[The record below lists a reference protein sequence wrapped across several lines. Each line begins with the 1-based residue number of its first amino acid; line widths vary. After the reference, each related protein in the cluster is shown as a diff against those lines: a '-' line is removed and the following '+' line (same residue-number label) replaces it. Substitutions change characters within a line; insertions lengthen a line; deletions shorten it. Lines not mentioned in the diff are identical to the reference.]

1 MPEASANDISQL
13 RRQLASAEH
22 DNRELEARLK
32 TTEAKM
38 ERFVR
43 AVEKGPV
50 MVFITDRNG
59 NISYVNPKF
68 TELTGYTEEEVLGKS
83 PNILKSGETPDD
95 VYNELWQTIQQGGT
109 WTGIF
114 HNRKKNGELYWERA
128 TISPVLDEQKEI
140 THYVAIKEDISAL
153 REAESKVEKE
163 RLVNFHQS
171 KMAEIGLLT
180 ASILHEV
187 GNPIAAIRGM
197 VGNLLDNARIDAEDG
212 NQIQHSVVDSLKL
225 ISEHTDRLI
234 GITHDIADL
243 TSPHADDHK
252 LFDLNA
258 IVRSTCK
265 LIKFDRRLRNT
276 RITLELDSQISAMD
290 GFKDQLTHLILNLVI
305 NAADAVHE
313 QNIDSP
319 CIYIVTRGSEDH
331 VVLTIG
337 DNGCGMSEEVREN
350 AFEPFY
356 TTKSPDQGTG
366 LGLSLCHAIVT
377 AHNGKIEIQ
386 PRPTGGTEIRVTLPQ
401 KCTQIIDWT
410 Q

>member
-1 MPEASANDISQL
+1 MPEASASDINQL
-13 RRQLASAEH
+13 RHQLTSAEH

-32 TTEAKM
+32 ATEAKM

-50 MVFITDRNG
+50 IVFITDHEG
-59 NISYVNPKF
+59 KITYVNPKF
-68 TELTGYTEEEVLGKS
+68 TLVTGYTKQEVLGKS
-83 PNILKSGETPDD
+83 PSILKSGETPDE
-95 VYNELWQTIQQGGT
+95 VYKELWQTIQQGGT

-114 HNRKKNGELYWERA
+114 HNRKKNGGTYWERA
-128 TISPVLDEQKEI
+128 TISPVVDERKKI
-140 THYVAIKEDISAL
+140 THYVAIKEDITAL

-212 NQIQHSVVDSLKL
+212 NQMQQSVIDSLKL

-243 TSPHADDHK
+243 TTPQVDDHK

-313 QNIDSP
+313 PNIDSP
-319 CIYIVTRGSEDH
+319 CISIATHGADDH
-331 VVLTIG
+331 VVLSIG
-337 DNGCGMSEEVREN
+337 DNGCGMSEEVRQN

-356 TTKSPDQGTG
+356 TTKSPMGTG

-377 AHNGKIEIQ
+377 AHNGKIEIH
-386 PRPTGGTEIRVTLPQ
+386 PRPTGGTEVRVTLPQ
-401 KCTQIIDWT
+401 NCTQIIDWM